1 MQLHREL
8 THYSSKV
15 LFYKFHDTT
24 MEHVDPISLGP
35 WIPSLRP
42 TPFQGLDSCLL
53 FLFPNPSWPTET
65 PR

>member
-24 MEHVDPISLGP
+24 MEHVDPIILGP

-42 TPFQGLDSCLL
+42 TPFQGLAYYL
-53 FLFPNPSWPTET
+53 FSRIHPGLQ
-65 PR
+65 RHHGD